1 MGYYVELMLVEPG
14 VRPDEVVIAPPSDLD
29 RTHPSSRSSFA
40 RPASEGSAGDVGA
53 DAANAT
59 GAGGRGGAF
68 RRDVYASRQFNVPGP
83 WERANAKAF
92 GEICLDVRKALARVE
107 FPAFPE
113 GCGERTFREVYQL
126 NARVSAS
133 AVPARASPRRRTPRT
148 SAHADIHIASFR
160 RRD

>member
-40 RPASEGSAGDVGA
+40 RPASEGSAGEVGA
-53 DAANAT
+53 DAADAT
-59 GAGGRGGAF
+59 G
-68 RRDVYASRQFNVPGP
+68 DVYASRQFNVPGP